1 MVRGQ
6 SGKDVSTWAAV
17 TVHGGRLYL
26 SGVLL
31 LINLLRRIMDLARDF
46 PRCEAVAVD
55 LVPMDS
61 L

>member
-1 MVRGQ
+1 MVREQ
-6 SGKDVSTWAAV
+6 SGKEFSTWAAV

-26 SGVLL
+26 SRVLL
-31 LINLLRRIMDLARDF
+31 LNNLLRRIMDLARDF
-46 PRCEAVAVD
+46 PNCEAVAVD